1 MISNLKFE
9 ISDSIMPSKLHAW
22 LATARIANIPS
33 VISNV
38 WFGVALGAFHWG
50 WQSDRV
56 LLTQGTILAVAGVFL
71 YIGGNFLN
79 DWYDREWDERHRP
92 ERALPQGIFSPLS
105 YLLRAVRFLGLGII
119 LTAFIRPEC
128 IATAVA
134 LTACIV
140 IYTRWHKKARW
151 AVISMGLCR
160 ALLVVMGF
168 LATAPDGFNAK
179 TSHALRILSNPA
191 TALFL
196 GLHATGLFCWITGLS
211 LTARYESM
219 AEPPALAKRF
229 SRLLLLLPLPLMSAY
244 WLKSTPTLALL
255 GMLPFAGWLF
265 LSLRKKLPVPVLVSA
280 LLAGIP
286 LVEFIAA
293 FPLALALAKP
303 GASLLG
309 SPVAAITLI
318 LPALA
323 FIAGRRLQ
331 QLAPAT

>member
-1 MISNLKFE
+1 
-9 ISDSIMPSKLHAW
+9 MPSKLHAW

-38 WFGVALGAFHWG
+38 WFGVALGAFQWG

-56 LLTQGTILAVAGVFL
+56 LLTRGALLALAGVFL

-79 DWYDREWDERHRP
+79 DWHDREWDERHRP
-92 ERALPQGIFSPLS
+92 ERALPQGVFSSLS
-105 YLLRAVRFLGLGII
+105 YLLRGVRFLGLGII
-119 LTAFIRPEC
+119 LSAFIRPEC
-128 IATAVA
+128 VATAVG
-134 LTACIV
+134 LTACIL
-140 IYTRWHKKARW
+140 IYTRWHKEARW
-151 AVISMGLCR
+151 AVIPMGLCR
-160 ALLVVMGF
+160 ALLIVMGF
-168 LATAPDGFNAK
+168 LASAPESMKDKA
-179 TSHALRILSNPA
+179 SHVLHLLGHPA

-196 GLHATGLFCWITGLS
+196 GLHAIGLFCWIVGLS

-219 AEPPALAKRF
+219 AEPPAAAKGF
-229 SRLLLLLPLPLMSAY
+229 SRLLLFLPLPLMSAS
-244 WLKSTPTLALL
+244 WLKSTPALALL

-265 LSLRKKLPVPVLVSA
+265 LALRKKLPVPVLVSA

-293 FPLALALAKP
+293 FPLARALATP
-303 GASLLG
+303 GSPLLG

-323 FIAGRRLQ
+323 FIAGRKLQ
-331 QLAPAT
+331 QVAPAT

>member
-1 MISNLKFE
+1 
-9 ISDSIMPSKLHAW
+9 MPSKLHAW

-56 LLTQGTILAVAGVFL
+56 LLTQGALLALAGVFL

-79 DWYDREWDERHRP
+79 DWHDREWDERHRP
-92 ERALPQGIFSPLS
+92 ERALPQGVFSPLS

-128 IATAVA
+128 VATAVI
-134 LTACIV
+134 LVACIL

-151 AVISMGLCR
+151 AVLPMGLCR
-160 ALLVVMGF
+160 ALLIVMGF
-168 LATAPDGFNAK
+168 LASAPDGLDDKA
-179 TSHALRILSNPA
+179 SHALRTLSDPA
-191 TALFL
+191 TAVFL
-196 GLHATGLFCWITGLS
+196 GLHAAGLFCWITGLS

-219 AEPPALAKRF
+219 AEPPAGAKKF
-229 SRLLLLLPLPLMSAY
+229 SRLLLVLPLPLMSLS
-244 WLKSTPTLALL
+244 WIKLNVGLTLL

-265 LSLRKKLPVPVLVSA
+265 LALRKKLPVPALVSA

-293 FPLALALAKP
+293 FPLANASMKSS
-303 GASLLG
+303 ASLLS
-309 SPVAAITLI
+309 SPVAATTLI
-318 LPALA
+318 LPAMA

>member
-1 MISNLKFE
+1 LRLFAAENMT
-9 ISDSIMPSKLHAW
+9 SKLHAW

-56 LLTQGTILAVAGVFL
+56 LLTQGALLALAGVFL

-79 DWYDREWDERHRP
+79 DWHDREWDERNRP

-119 LTAFIRPEC
+119 LAAFIRPEC
-128 IATAVA
+128 VATAVI
-134 LTACIV
+134 LVVCIL
-140 IYTRWHKKARW
+140 IYTRWHKEARW
-151 AVISMGLCR
+151 TVIPMGLCR
-160 ALLVVMGF
+160 ALLIVMGF
-168 LATAPDGFNAK
+168 LASAPESFDDKA
-179 TSHALRILSNPA
+179 SHALKWLSHPA

-196 GLHATGLFCWITGLS
+196 GLHAMGLFCWITGLS

-229 SRLLLLLPLPLMSAY
+229 SRLLLFLPLPLMSAS

-265 LSLRKKLPVPVLVSA
+265 LALRKKLPVPVLVSA

-286 LVEFIAA
+286 LVEFISA
-293 FPLALALAKP
+293 FPLALDLARP
-303 GASLLG
+303 GTPLLG
-309 SPVAAITLI
+309 SPVAATTLI

-331 QLAPAT
+331 QVASAT

>member
-1 MISNLKFE
+1 
-9 ISDSIMPSKLHAW
+9 MPSKLHAW
-22 LATARIANIPS
+22 LATARIANVPS

-56 LLTQGTILAVAGVFL
+56 LLTQGAILALAGVFL

-79 DWYDREWDERHRP
+79 DWHDREWDERNRP
-92 ERALPQGIFSPLS
+92 ERALPSGVFSPLS

-128 IATAVA
+128 VATAVI
-134 LTACIV
+134 LVACIL

-151 AVISMGLCR
+151 AVIPMGLCR
-160 ALLVVMGF
+160 ALLIILGF
-168 LATAPDGFNAK
+168 LASAPDGFNDKA
-179 TSHALRILSNPA
+179 SHALHTLSHPA
-191 TALFL
+191 TAMFL
-196 GLHATGLFCWITGLS
+196 GLHAAGLFCWITGLS

-219 AEPPALAKRF
+219 AEPPAGPKLF
-229 SRLLLLLPLPLMSAY
+229 SRLLLLLPLPLMGSF
-244 WLKSTPTLALL
+244 WLKSTPALALL
-255 GMLPFAGWLF
+255 GMLPLTGWLF
-265 LSLRKKLPVPVLVSA
+265 LVLRKKLPVPVLVSA

-293 FPLALALAKP
+293 FPLGLALAKA
-303 GASLLG
+303 GAPLLA
-309 SPVAAITLI
+309 SPIAATTLI